1 MGVKKIGKYMIALL
15 SGIIYLVL
23 SSTPVHAAVQPLG
36 QVYGGDGEPKYD
48 FTVYTQTKNKQLLDW
63 AICGNRYLIPPDPD
77 DLVTY
82 DQYYLYEGA
91 EKFRNRNDGSNG
103 NPSSTGKGNNLYK
116 NLDQIVASWFAISE
130 DSDVLMDYY
139 RNTVFNGVTP
149 NDVINQSFSD
159 YKKKNSKFE
168 KYADLEAFRYA
179 TAQNI
184 AWYFTDGITPGKYYT
199 NTTFSNKVFDFS
211 KNTANK
217 ATQTSAFALNVQ
229 IIDQNGNA
237 VNTQNPLVIDSTTR
251 TSGTF
256 ELTGYD
262 YPVRAD
268 LTNMPYTLI
277 DAATNTELTN
287 MASSADKNNG
297 KTINYILKNKKY
309 YVKLKDGASI
319 ESIPNLNLSYLRLK
333 KAYFYVPV
341 KSPTWP
347 AANYQA
353 LLTWQ
358 VEKVDLS
365 IPFKVEVKETQ
376 VEGEKKWQDY
386 NNKFNTRP
394 DKITINLLKDGQVYK
409 QQEVSKET
417 NWKYQFD
424 HLPLGPTYTI
434 TEEPVANYTPTI
446 VGNDITN
453 TYVNTEKV
461 NKTGHK
467 IWDDLDNQYNTRPDH
482 LTFVL
487 YQNNKEI
494 ARQTVKPDE
503 SGNWSYAFNDLPKYD
518 ENGDEYKY
526 RVSEVQVGG
535 YSTSTKN
542 DANGVNFVNKL
553 RLTDVAGEKKWNDLN
568 NHYQLRPEKIT
579 VRLYQNNK
587 EFAHQEVSAQTNW
600 AYHFSNLPLQ
610 NKSGKNYT
618 YTVKEDPVPGYEAV
632 LDGTT
637 ITNNLLLTAIKG
649 EKKWDD
655 QNNAANLRPTQIVV
669 ELLQNGTKI
678 QEQVIK
684 PDSNGNWSYTFD
696 NLLKQDQN
704 GKDYVYTVN
713 EQKVPYYTTT
723 IDGTTITNTLKLTEI
738 KGEKQWIDSDDQAG
752 MRPKEI
758 TIWLVRDGKRL
769 EKQVIQAGSNGKW
782 TYAFTNLPVNDADG
796 KVYTYTI
803 EEEPVDNYTTAI
815 DGTTIINTFKPNGV
829 LPDTGG
835 RYKQSMIYVGLA
847 IVIVAIVSGIV
858 YAIKSRKEW

>member
-15 SGIIYLVL
+15 SVIIYLVL
-23 SSTPVHAAVQPLG
+23 SSTPVHAAVKPLG
-36 QVYGGDGEPKYD
+36 RYYGGDNIDLG
-48 FTVYTQTKNKQLLDW
+48 VYTKTLQKKFYTWTN
-63 AICGNRYLIPPDPD
+63 CGDHDMMPPDDDNRY
-77 DLVTY
+77 LVTY
-82 DQYYLYEGA
+82 DQYDFYEGL
-91 EKFRNRNDGSNG
+91 EQYKSRGTKPGKLYSNRDA
-103 NPSSTGKGNNLYK
+103 L
-116 NLDQIVASWFAISE
+116 VAAWFALSE
-130 DSDVLMDYY
+130 DSDVLLDYY
-139 RNTVFNGVTP
+139 RDTVFGGKTP
-149 NDVINQSFSD
+149 NDIFDSSFSTF
-159 YKKKNSKFE
+159 KRGEREFTAAGGNE
-168 KYADLEAFRYA
+168 ENFRYNS
-179 TAQNI
+179 AQTI
-184 AWYFTDGITPGKYYT
+184 TWYYANGYDIGRWYT
-199 NTTFSNKVFDFS
+199 KTNFSQKALDFS
-211 KNTANK
+211 KKYPVSEETAR
-217 ATQTSAFALNVQ
+217 ALNVQ
-229 IIDQNGNA
+229 IIDSNNQT
-237 VNTQNPLVIDSTTR
+237 VNNQNPLKVDSATR
-251 TSGTF
+251 LTDSF
-256 ELTGYD
+256 RLTGYG

-268 LTNMPYTLI
+268 LTNMPYKII
-277 DAATNTELTN
+277 DSSGKELVN
-287 MASSADKNNG
+287 KASSTDQKKG
-297 KTINYILKNKKY
+297 KIYVYILPNQEY
-309 YVKLKDGASI
+309 RVEVKEGTNL
-319 ESIPNLNLSYLRLK
+319 ETIPNLNLSYLRMIN
-333 KAYFYVPV
+333 AYYYLPV
-341 KSPTWP
+341 AYSDGDYRQFQHMLGWKI
-347 AANYQA
+347 
-353 LLTWQ
+353 
-358 VEKVDLS
+358 EKVDLS

-394 DKITINLLKDGQVYK
+394 DKITINLLKDGHVYK

-610 NKSGKNYT
+610 DKSGKTYT

-678 QEQVIK
+678 QEQTIK

-796 KVYTYTI
+796 KVYTYTV

-847 IVIVAIVSGIV
+847 IVIVAMVSGIV

>member
-15 SGIIYLVL
+15 SVIIYLVL

-36 QVYGGDGEPKYD
+36 RYYGGDNIDLG
-48 FTVYTQTKNKQLLDW
+48 VYTKTLQKKFYTWTN
-63 AICGNRYLIPPDPD
+63 CGDHDMMPPDDDNRY
-77 DLVTY
+77 LVTY
-82 DQYYLYEGA
+82 DQYDFYEGL
-91 EKFRNRNDGSNG
+91 EQYKSRGTKPGKLYGNRDA
-103 NPSSTGKGNNLYK
+103 L
-116 NLDQIVASWFAISE
+116 VAAWFALSE
-130 DSDVLMDYY
+130 DSDVLLDYY
-139 RNTVFNGVTP
+139 RDTVFGGKTP
-149 NDVINQSFSD
+149 NDIFDSSFSTF
-159 YKKKNSKFE
+159 KRGEREFTAAGGNE
-168 KYADLEAFRYA
+168 ENFRYNS
-179 TAQNI
+179 AQTI
-184 AWYFTDGITPGKYYT
+184 TWYYANGYDIGRWYT
-199 NTTFSNKVFDFS
+199 KTNFSQKALDFS
-211 KNTANK
+211 KKYPVSEETAR
-217 ATQTSAFALNVQ
+217 ALNVQ
-229 IIDQNGNA
+229 IIDSNNQT
-237 VNTQNPLVIDSTTR
+237 VNNQNPLKVDSATR
-251 TSGTF
+251 LTDSF
-256 ELTGYD
+256 RLTGYG

-268 LTNMPYTLI
+268 LTNMPYKII
-277 DAATNTELTN
+277 DSSGKELVN
-287 MASSADKNNG
+287 KASSTDQKKG
-297 KTINYILKNKKY
+297 KIYVYILPNQEY
-309 YVKLKDGASI
+309 RVEVKEGTNL
-319 ESIPNLNLSYLRLK
+319 ETIPNLNLSYLRMIN
-333 KAYFYVPV
+333 AYYYLPV
-341 KSPTWP
+341 AYSDGDYRQFQHMLGWKI
-347 AANYQA
+347 
-353 LLTWQ
+353 
-358 VEKVDLS
+358 EKVDLS

-518 ENGDEYKY
+518 QNGDEYKY

-568 NHYQLRPEKIT
+568 NQYQLRPEKIT

-610 NKSGKNYT
+610 DKSGKNYT

-637 ITNNLLLTAIKG
+637 ITNNLLLTTIKG

-678 QEQVIK
+678 QEQTIK
-684 PDSNGNWSYTFD
+684 PDSNGKWSYAFD

-738 KGEKQWIDSDDQAG
+738 QGEKQWIDSDDQAG

-796 KVYTYTI
+796 KVYTYTV

-847 IVIVAIVSGIV
+847 IVIVAMVSGIV

>member
-15 SGIIYLVL
+15 SVIIYLVL
-23 SSTPVHAAVQPLG
+23 SSTPVHAAAQPLG
-36 QVYGGDGEPKYD
+36 RYYGGDNIDLG
-48 FTVYTQTKNKQLLDW
+48 VYTKTLQKKFYTWTN
-63 AICGNRYLIPPDPD
+63 CGDHDMMPPDDDNRY
-77 DLVTY
+77 LVTY
-82 DQYYLYEGA
+82 DQYDFYEGL
-91 EKFRNRNDGSNG
+91 EQYKSRGTKPGKLYSNRDA
-103 NPSSTGKGNNLYK
+103 L
-116 NLDQIVASWFAISE
+116 VAAWFALSE
-130 DSDVLMDYY
+130 DSDVLLDYY
-139 RNTVFNGVTP
+139 RDTVFGGKTP
-149 NDVINQSFSD
+149 NDIFDSSFSTF
-159 YKKKNSKFE
+159 KRGEREFTAAGGNE
-168 KYADLEAFRYA
+168 ENFRYNS
-179 TAQNI
+179 AQTI
-184 AWYFTDGITPGKYYT
+184 TWYYANGHDIGRWYT
-199 NTTFSNKVFDFS
+199 KTNFSQKALDFS
-211 KNTANK
+211 KKYPVSEETAR
-217 ATQTSAFALNVQ
+217 ALNVQ
-229 IIDQNGNA
+229 IIDSNNQT
-237 VNTQNPLVIDSTTR
+237 VNNQNPLKVDSATR
-251 TSGTF
+251 LTDSF
-256 ELTGYD
+256 RLTGYG

-268 LTNMPYTLI
+268 LTNMPYKII
-277 DAATNTELTN
+277 DSSGKELVN
-287 MASSADKNNG
+287 KASSTDQKKG
-297 KTINYILKNKKY
+297 KIYVYILPNQEY
-309 YVKLKDGASI
+309 RVEVKEGTNL
-319 ESIPNLNLSYLRLK
+319 ETIPNLNLSYLRMIN
-333 KAYFYVPV
+333 AYYYLPV
-341 KSPTWP
+341 AYSDGDYRQFQHMLGWKI
-347 AANYQA
+347 
-353 LLTWQ
+353 
-358 VEKVDLS
+358 EKVDLS

-394 DKITINLLKDGQVYK
+394 DKITINLLKDGHVYK

-610 NKSGKNYT
+610 DKSGKTYT

-678 QEQVIK
+678 QEQTIK

-796 KVYTYTI
+796 KVYTYTV

-847 IVIVAIVSGIV
+847 IVIVAMVSGIV